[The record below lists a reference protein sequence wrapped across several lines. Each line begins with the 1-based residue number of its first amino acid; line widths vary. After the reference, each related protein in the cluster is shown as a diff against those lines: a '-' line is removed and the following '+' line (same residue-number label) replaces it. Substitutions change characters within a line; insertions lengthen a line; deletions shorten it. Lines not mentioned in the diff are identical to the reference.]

1 MSGLITI
8 TSESNNAVMS
18 PLDLSRKSKKY
29 VTSNGLYVFPSP
41 SLYTLEKNLFYLLK
55 NSVEKL
61 FEDKYTMKPSYLS
74 YDEYGTVALG
84 EMLMYVNGVYCL
96 EEFSLEYVVV
106 PSLSSLIKINID
118 NFKSYDDYKNISE
131 VDL

>member
-1 MSGLITI
+1 MSLITI
-8 TSESNNAVMS
+8 TGEANGAVMS
-18 PLDLSRKSKKY
+18 PLDLTRKGKKY
-29 VTSNGLYVFPSP
+29 VTSNGIYVFPSP

-74 YDEYGTVALG
+74 YDEYGTTILG
-84 EMLMYVNGVYCL
+84 DMLMYVNGVYCL
-96 EEFSLEYVVV
+96 EDFNLEYVVV
-106 PSLSSLIKINID
+106 PSLASLIKINID
-118 NFKSYDDYKNISE
+118 NFVSYDNYNNISE